1 MVKTKHTSPS
11 YSVKKGKLQQHKIL
25 LNKLIRKTKKD
36 YYTEQFL
43 KFSND
48 CKNTW
53 KLLNQVAGRKQIKK
67 TLPKMFKL
75 KLEGPKELHKSQ
87 ENLELKIEGDK
98 AIADEFNFFFS
109 HIGSD
114 LSESIK
120 YTGEK
125 MVESYLKAPTDTR
138 FTFNLVTD
146 EDILVHIGT
155 IIPKNSCGYDNLSSK
170 MLIQLAPIIHPVIR
184 LTLTLTLTRS

>member
-1 MVKTKHTSPS
+1 
-11 YSVKKGKLQQHKIL
+11 
-25 LNKLIRKTKKD
+25 
-36 YYTEQFL
+36 
-43 KFSND
+43 
-48 CKNTW
+48 
-53 KLLNQVAGRKQIKK
+53 
-67 TLPKMFKL
+67 MFKL
-75 KLEGPKELHKSQ
+75 KLEGPKERHKSQ

-98 AIADEFNFFFS
+98 VIADEFNFFFS

-120 YTGEK
+120 YSGEK

-146 EDILVHIGT
+146 EDILGHIGT

-184 LTLTLTLTRS
+184 LITNQSLITGIFPRQLKKAVVIPIYKGKNSDPNDFGNYRPISLLPTLSKIIEK